1 MVAKGLNFP
10 DAKTYSFLCTSPGLA
25 AGSSPVEGLV
35 GVRASMHKRIYK
47 GLKSKKFLFLVLFM
61 AGALVADRINFS
73 PLIGADNQYF
83 TLFQFFGPI
92 AASFLGLG
100 LGLAALLGAQAFNFA
115 LLGKAVT
122 VVNVLRL
129 STMLFAAY
137 YFSRTDFS
145 KTDWLGIAVP
155 LAAMVA
161 FVLTPS
167 GGQAWYYTLYWLIPV
182 AVRAFGWSS
191 NLVAR
196 SLGAT
201 FTAHA
206 VGGAVLAWT
215 MPMTAAQWTALIP
228 VVAYERIMFAG
239 GIALTFVLMTTV
251 LDVASRKI
259 DLSVLRIERPY
270 SILRF
275 AAMIR

>member
-1 MVAKGLNFP
+1 MDLNKIMTKKGF
-10 DAKTYSFLCTSPGLA
+10 
-25 AGSSPVEGLV
+25 
-35 GVRASMHKRIYK
+35 I
-47 GLKSKKFLFLVLFM
+47 FLVLFSLLVY
-61 AGALVADRINFS
+61 AGDRINFS

-100 LGLAALLGAQAFNFA
+100 LGLAALLGAQAFNFS

-201 FTAHA
+201 FT
-206 VGGAVLAWT
+206 
-215 MPMTAAQWTALIP
+215 
-228 VVAYERIMFAG
+228 
-239 GIALTFVLMTTV
+239 
-251 LDVASRKI
+251 
-259 DLSVLRIERPY
+259 
-270 SILRF
+270 
-275 AAMIR
+275 